1 VYPDAKGKWFNG
13 TIKFNLEDEMNHFS
27 LEVLGK
33 ENQRKLLSDQLHEQ
47 KVNGFRR
54 TKLSARAKLLAIMIA
69 SLIAYFWLFV

>member
-1 VYPDAKGKWFNG
+1 VYPDATGKWFNR
-13 TIKFNLEDEMNHFS
+13 IRNFNLEDEMNHFS

-33 ENQRKLLSDQLHEQ
+33 ENQRKLLSEQLHEQ
-47 KVNGFRR
+47 KVNGYRR